1 MALQKLLTSVLA
13 LWLVLTSA
21 LAAET
26 LITKENS
33 PANPSNVT
41 SGAGISGLSLFDP
54 ARLHMQHAYTVSMFS
69 GGGRSQTI
77 AAYLNQIDYQFAR
90 PLRLSVGLAFV
101 HQPQAWFG
109 SSASSSLNNRVLPSF
124 RLLWEPSKNFHM
136 SINYESYVPGLY
148 NYNGYYSPYGRYG
161 SFFDRVQ

>member
-1 MALQKLLTSVLA
+1 MALRKLSLSVLV
-13 LWLVLTSA
+13 LWLTLASV

-33 PANPSNVT
+33 PANRSNVT
-41 SGAGISGLSLFDP
+41 SGAGASGFSLFDP
-54 ARLHMQHAYTVSMFS
+54 SRLHMQHAYTVSVFS

-77 AAYLNQIDYQFAR
+77 AAYLNQIDYQFAK

-101 HQPQAWFG
+101 HQPQSWFG
-109 SSASSSLNNRVLPSF
+109 SSASSSLNNRILPSF

-161 SFFDRVQ
+161 SFFD